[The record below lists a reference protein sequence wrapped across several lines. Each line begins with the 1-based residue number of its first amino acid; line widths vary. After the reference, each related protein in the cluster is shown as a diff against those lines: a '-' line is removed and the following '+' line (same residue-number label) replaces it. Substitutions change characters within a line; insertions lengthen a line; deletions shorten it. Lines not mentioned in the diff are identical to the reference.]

1 MKLIISVCM
10 FLLSSAVLSAPAPF
24 YDDCEVIFD
33 EQLKK
38 LCIQLESQKPT
49 TIPPPTRS
57 TAATTTEAATTTVA
71 TTTVS
76 SKTTTQSTIDSLL
89 GKLGNVLNMGSKAPQ
104 PETTTPANEK
114 LKDQIRD
121 LLNDPAVQK
130 QFSERINQFFGGTD
144 VVGQIKNVFSN
155 GGSAAGPLLDS
166 AAGSASTGANN
177 MAAQLG
183 KFLTENGVDL
193 TKLGEQGQRLLAL
206 VKSEEAQSQI
216 PSVLADVQ
224 NGDDKSWVG
233 KLKDIWN
240 ANQNGLT
247 LTAAAEALGIPI
259 TTTKAPAVPVSGA
272 ASSPLGAVEPSKLQN
287 LIANEVKNQNLV
299 STLSNLS
306 NNIFSPLVKGK

>member
-1 MKLIISVCM
+1 
-10 FLLSSAVLSAPAPF
+10 
-24 YDDCEVIFD
+24 VIFD

-49 TIPPPTRS
+49 TIPPPTKS
-57 TAATTTEAATTTVA
+57 TAATTTEAETTTVA

-76 SKTTTQSTIDSLL
+76 SKTTTQSTIENLF
-89 GKLGNVLNMGSKAPQ
+89 GKLANAFNLGTKGSQ
-104 PETTTPANEK
+104 PEATTPANEK

-121 LLNDPAVQK
+121 LLNDPGVQQ

-155 GGSAAGPLLDS
+155 GGSVAGPLLDS
-166 AAGSASTGANN
+166 AVGNASTGANN
-177 MAAQLG
+177 MATQLG
-183 KFLTENGVDL
+183 KFLSANGVDL
-193 TKLGEQGQRLLAL
+193 TKLGEEGQRLLSL
-206 VKSEEAQSQI
+206 VKSDEVQSQI
-216 PSVLADVQ
+216 PSVLSDVPKG
-224 NGDDKSWVG
+224 GDESKNTLAE

-240 ANQNGLT
+240 ANQDGLT
-247 LTAAAEALGIPI
+247 LAAAAEALGIPI
-259 TTTKAPAVPVSGA
+259 TTTKAPAVPVAGA

-306 NNIFSPLVKGK
+306 HNIFAPLVGK